1 MIFINYRIDDS
12 NQMVALLKTMLDTEF
27 GSNTIFRD
35 KNSIKGGEHFP
46 SDIEKNVL
54 DCCAM
59 LVVIGKRWKL
69 IAFEE
74 GKLEGHPRLDDP
86 NDWVRREIA
95 LALQNNKF
103 IIPVLLDG
111 AQMPSEEWLASHGLK
126 DLFPKQAVVFRADL
140 CNYDFEELAKRLRA
154 KCTDLRAKPDPEV
167 GVQIKIVP
175 SSDSIREYLV
185 RLAADTAHLKLLGMG
200 LHLQIE
206 LPISEAFIPLQTT
219 LKQSIEL
226 RHADR
231 FQDGSAEFE
240 QSVELRHVFECA
252 KRRKQRGV
260 ILLGEPGSGKT
271 TGARQIAWQLASG
284 QTKPEELGLPTGIT
298 PVFLRFRRLT
308 NEMLGR
314 NDGLCIFLIAETHSD
329 HVAKEVQSPGMM
341 LWAGTTGLL
350 WILDGLDEVVDPEA
364 RKVAAEWIRDAIKDR
379 VNDWFLVTSRFQGY
393 FRDGVSLGPAFVE
406 FHVRP
411 LDNDHVKRFII
422 CWFKAAYGKLKGP
435 GPEADENAAADSGDL
450 LAILE
455 KSEYQIGRMR
465 ELATNPLLLTILC
478 IVFQKDKKLPTGRA
492 ELYAHCIRVLLDH
505 WRRDLYPTY
514 DADAAQ
520 AVLARIAWWMHQ
532 EQNRTSATLAELAIE
547 AERGLAD
554 VSASAG
560 LGRNGAAF
568 IDRMRNEFGIL
579 AMTGDGEGR
588 CGFLH
593 LTFQEYLAAD
603 YAARENRAKEVAK
616 RASESWWH
624 EVALLSLR
632 RSKEYCKGFFTEMVA
647 TGLVESNPDL
657 ADRCLN
663 ESLYFVAEPFL
674 APISNRKPANLFE
687 VVRQFWQRPLSPRL
701 IAGILRLLRGR
712 ANELLPKDRSELEQI
727 CRRLMAMAPN
737 TETDGYAREVL
748 STLGVLFTDG
758 GSQIR
763 VDERTGITFIEIP
776 AGTFEMGD
784 NVKHTFR
791 LTSPFWVAKYPVT
804 NAQYELFLKSTSSA
818 GGKRIMKVTPPKYW
832 DDRRFNQPEQPVV
845 GVSWDDAQAYCQWA
859 RCRLPTEAEWEYA
872 CRAGSEHAYCFGD
885 DESLLGDYA
894 WFDANSND
902 QTQPVGTKKPNAWG
916 LHDMHG
922 NVWEWCQDLYGK
934 YPTGPVVDPEG
945 PPQGSSRVFRG
956 GGWGDSAAYCRAA
969 IRAWSDPALRSDGL
983 GFRLCLSSAEPTAGG
998 QGKSR

>member
-350 WILDGLDEVVDPEA
+350 WILDGLD
-364 RKVAAEWIRDAIKDR
+364 
-379 VNDWFLVTSRFQGY
+379 
-393 FRDGVSLGPAFVE
+393 
-406 FHVRP
+406 
-411 LDNDHVKRFII
+411 
-422 CWFKAAYGKLKGP
+422 
-435 GPEADENAAADSGDL
+435 
-450 LAILE
+450 
-455 KSEYQIGRMR
+455 
-465 ELATNPLLLTILC
+465 
-478 IVFQKDKKLPTGRA
+478 
-492 ELYAHCIRVLLDH
+492 
-505 WRRDLYPTY
+505 
-514 DADAAQ
+514 
-520 AVLARIAWWMHQ
+520 
-532 EQNRTSATLAELAIE
+532 
-547 AERGLAD
+547 
-554 VSASAG
+554 
-560 LGRNGAAF
+560 
-568 IDRMRNEFGIL
+568 
-579 AMTGDGEGR
+579 
-588 CGFLH
+588 
-593 LTFQEYLAAD
+593 
-603 YAARENRAKEVAK
+603 
-616 RASESWWH
+616 
-624 EVALLSLR
+624 
-632 RSKEYCKGFFTEMVA
+632 
-647 TGLVESNPDL
+647 
-657 ADRCLN
+657 
-663 ESLYFVAEPFL
+663 
-674 APISNRKPANLFE
+674 
-687 VVRQFWQRPLSPRL
+687 
-701 IAGILRLLRGR
+701 
-712 ANELLPKDRSELEQI
+712 
-727 CRRLMAMAPN
+727 
-737 TETDGYAREVL
+737 
-748 STLGVLFTDG
+748 
-758 GSQIR
+758 
-763 VDERTGITFIEIP
+763 
-776 AGTFEMGD
+776 
-784 NVKHTFR
+784 
-791 LTSPFWVAKYPVT
+791 
-804 NAQYELFLKSTSSA
+804 
-818 GGKRIMKVTPPKYW
+818 
-832 DDRRFNQPEQPVV
+832 
-845 GVSWDDAQAYCQWA
+845 
-859 RCRLPTEAEWEYA
+859 
-872 CRAGSEHAYCFGD
+872 
-885 DESLLGDYA
+885 
-894 WFDANSND
+894 
-902 QTQPVGTKKPNAWG
+902 
-916 LHDMHG
+916 
-922 NVWEWCQDLYGK
+922 
-934 YPTGPVVDPEG
+934 
-945 PPQGSSRVFRG
+945 
-956 GGWGDSAAYCRAA
+956 
-969 IRAWSDPALRSDGL
+969 
-983 GFRLCLSSAEPTAGG
+983 
-998 QGKSR
+998 